1 MERRRFCSVL
11 AAASAVAVPSPV
23 SAQSNIQIT
32 GTINSA
38 IGADVGGIELFFQ
51 HVETGSSFTYTVP
64 ESGDIDFTVSE
75 AGTHRVRLF
84 NTSNRNDNV
93 PLVYSFGQQNIV
105 EGGNSFNFTI
115 PQSYETQI
123 QCIDSTGDPVER
135 LSVTLRAD
143 GTSPGTNFTTSKQ
156 GYVKFQTTTET
167 KLQLA
172 GLTEVE
178 VESTTSDNRQIL
190 DTINVT
196 EPTVA
201 ELTVRDPEEFT
212 YNFKLVEADPEAGF
226 YHPYL
231 LYRPNLKQDSE
242 RPLYVEPLNAPAV
255 SDRKELHNQLISSL
269 DGKTFAGARR
279 NEYPGIIAGFPR
291 TENDGPDHIQTLTLP
306 SYRPELFTSHYRL
319 DNLATKE
326 FSAKSLTRVD
336 KQLLAMIEDAKSR
349 LQSESYSIAD
359 KVHMSAF
366 SGGGHFCNRFAFLH
380 PTEVRTLT
388 TGAADIL
395 PLPKN
400 SHDATVLPY
409 PLGTADYEELT
420 GREFN
425 KEAWAKINRYIYI
438 LEVMINRLQKQ
449 ILEDTTILFDIQTEL
464 KPYLELKVWM
474 RDFHLLNHSIAK

>member
-178 VESTTSDNRQIL
+178 C
-190 DTINVT
+190 
-196 EPTVA
+196 
-201 ELTVRDPEEFT
+201 
-212 YNFKLVEADPEAGF
+212 
-226 YHPYL
+226 HP
-231 LYRPNLKQDSE
+231 SE
-242 RPLYVEPLNAPAV
+242 R
-255 SDRKELHNQLISSL
+255 
-269 DGKTFAGARR
+269 
-279 NEYPGIIAGFPR
+279 
-291 TENDGPDHIQTLTLP
+291 
-306 SYRPELFTSHYRL
+306 
-319 DNLATKE
+319 
-326 FSAKSLTRVD
+326 
-336 KQLLAMIEDAKSR
+336 
-349 LQSESYSIAD
+349 
-359 KVHMSAF
+359 
-366 SGGGHFCNRFAFLH
+366 
-380 PTEVRTLT
+380 
-388 TGAADIL
+388 
-395 PLPKN
+395 
-400 SHDATVLPY
+400 
-409 PLGTADYEELT
+409 
-420 GREFN
+420 
-425 KEAWAKINRYIYI
+425 
-438 LEVMINRLQKQ
+438 
-449 ILEDTTILFDIQTEL
+449 
-464 KPYLELKVWM
+464 
-474 RDFHLLNHSIAK
+474 